1 MGHVSFPFFT
11 LDSYIINDCR
21 GEIVNARHQEVAL
34 ISCLL
39 GFRPERSGSDAI
51 QARALPSKLRPPGK
65 LLDFG
70 CADGH
75 IADIFSGFDYHGV
88 DIDPV
93 AIEAA
98 RRRFRDR
105 PNMHF
110 ITAEPVRTRP
120 FPPDEFDEI
129 LFACT
134 IHHLDDEC
142 LLCLLKE
149 LHYCMKPDGVIHVFD
164 LVRQEKDGW
173 SQKLMHRL
181 DQGKYTRTFPQIVS
195 LIESLGLFQCGE
207 PSFHTPYGQLLR
219 DCDVVYM
226 PLGKKTRGQTI
237 DPSSLSEDRTVSV
250 AV

>member
-1 MGHVSFPFFT
+1 MGLIKRLMSVPIFW
-11 LDSYIINDCR
+11 DS
-21 GEIVNARHQEVAL
+21 VQVV
-34 ISCLL
+34 L
-39 GFRPERSGSDAI
+39 GAMKFKRE
-51 QARALPSKLRPPGK
+51 LYLSKLHPPGK

-75 IADIFSGFDYHGV
+75 IADTFAGFDYYGV

-98 RRRFRDR
+98 KQRFRDR

-110 ITAEPVRTRP
+110 IAADLCTRP
-120 FPPDEFDEI
+120 FPSDEFDEI

-134 IHHLDDEC
+134 IHHLDDER

-149 LHYCMKPDGVIHVFD
+149 LHYCMKPDGVIHVID
-164 LVRQEKDGW
+164 MVRQDKDGW
-173 SQKLMHRL
+173 SQNLMRRL
-181 DQGKYTRTFPQIVS
+181 DQGKYTRTLPQIVS
-195 LIESLGLFQCGE
+195 LIESLGLFRCGE
-207 PSFHTPYGQLLR
+207 PSLHTPYGQLLR
-219 DCDVVYM
+219 DCDFLYL
-226 PLGKKTRGQTI
+226 PLRKKSRGQTI

>member
-1 MGHVSFPFFT
+1 MPVIKRLLSFPVFWDFVQ
-11 LDSYIINDCR
+11 S
-21 GEIVNARHQEVAL
+21 V
-34 ISCLL
+34 L
-39 GFRPERSGSDAI
+39 GATRFKRE
-51 QARALPSKLRPPGK
+51 LYLSKLHPPGK

-75 IADIFSGFDYHGV
+75 IADTFCEFDYHGV

-98 RRRFRDR
+98 RRRFHDR

-110 ITAEPVRTRP
+110 IAADLCARP

-134 IHHLDDEC
+134 IHHLDDDR

-149 LHYCMKPDGVIHVFD
+149 LHYCLKPDGVVHVFD

-173 SQKLMHRL
+173 SQNLMRRL
-181 DQGKYTRTFPQIVS
+181 TR
-195 LIESLGLFQCGE
+195 ES
-207 PSFHTPYGQLLR
+207 
-219 DCDVVYM
+219 
-226 PLGKKTRGQTI
+226 TRGRSRK
-237 DPSSLSEDRTVSV
+237 SSH
-250 AV
+250 